1 MRYPHPAI
9 FFNSPESSRTSLAA
23 ELSHVPLPH
32 TSLRTTSS
40 VAETRMVQSSTAG
53 LSSSRSRV
61 QSMMRSLEN
70 GNRILF
76 SPPLA
81 TGSGPYGSNNI
92 SRTAPAVEGINLNE
106 AQPVGRTD
114 IPSQPFNE

>member
-1 MRYPHPAI
+1 
-9 FFNSPESSRTSLAA
+9 
-23 ELSHVPLPH
+23 
-32 TSLRTTSS
+32 
-40 VAETRMVQSSTAG
+40 MVQSSTAG